1 MRISLKTVAFLP
13 NLAATVLNL
22 ANGRKSVL
30 IRVLAFI
37 LVSVSLVG
45 CTPRGTFDFD
55 DGQVTQEK
63 AVVQPIFVATNRRK
77 TEVSTQGLFSQEFG
91 DIRNSEVRF
100 ARMDISIPA
109 THQLGRIEWPGYATP
124 DPEKHF
130 VVQNQALYNGENQF
144 LADLNRQ
151 ENHQDVF
158 LFVHGFNVNNAEAVY
173 RLAQVAHDY
182 QARLPVIAFSWPS
195 AGSAQGYAYDRDSVM
210 FSRDGL
216 EELLTLLA
224 NRKRRV
230 YLIAHS
236 MGSQLV
242 METLRQMSIS
252 GNKQGIEQLE
262 AVVLISPDI
271 DEDVFKQ
278 QARRI
283 NPLPK
288 PFTLMVSQRDKALGL
303 AAFLTGKPNRLG
315 SIPSAES
322 LDGLPISVIDLS
334 DVEGG
339 DGAGHATA
347 FTSPEA
353 IEQLRNW

>member
-1 MRISLKTVAFLP
+1 M
-13 NLAATVLNL
+13 
-22 ANGRKSVL
+22 
-30 IRVLAFI
+30 
-37 LVSVSLVG
+37 G
-45 CTPRGTFDFD
+45 CAPRGAFNLEGIKLEEAQTI
-55 DGQVTQEK
+55 
-63 AVVQPIFVATNRRK
+63 QPIFVATNRQK
-77 TEVSTQGLFSQEFG
+77 GDVSTQGFFRQEFG
-91 DIRNSEVRF
+91 DNRNSEVRF
-100 ARMDISIPA
+100 ARMDISIPD
-109 THQLGRIEWPGYATP
+109 THELGQIEWPGYAKP

-130 VVQNQALYNGENQF
+130 VVQNQELYDGSSDF
-144 LADLNRQ
+144 LADLNESR
-151 ENHQDVF
+151 EDVF
-158 LFVHGFNVNNAEAVY
+158 LFVHGFNVNNAEAIY

-182 QARLPVIAFSWPS
+182 QARLPVVAFSWPS
-195 AGSAQGYAYDRDSVM
+195 AGSPQGYAYDRDSVM

-216 EELLTLLA
+216 EELLMLLA
-224 NRKRRV
+224 KRKRRV
-230 YLIAHS
+230 YLVAHS
-236 MGSQLV
+236 MGSHLV

-252 GNKQGIEQLE
+252 GNRRGIEQLA
-262 AVVLISPDI
+262 AVALISPDI

-283 NPLPK
+283 DPLPK
-288 PFTLMVSQRDKALGL
+288 PFTLMVSQRDKALDL

-334 DVEGG
+334 DVKGG

>member
-1 MRISLKTVAFLP
+1 MLT
-13 NLAATVLNL
+13 L
-22 ANGRKSVL
+22 ANGWKSIL
-30 IRVLAFI
+30 IRVLVFFI
-37 LVSVSLVG
+37 VSVSLVG
-45 CTPRGTFDFD
+45 CAPRGAFNFD
-55 DGQVTQEK
+55 DEKLTQEQ

-77 TEVSTQGLFSQEFG
+77 SEVTTQGLFRQEFG
-91 DIRNSEVRF
+91 DIRNAEVRF

-109 THQLGRIEWPGYATP
+109 SHQLGRIEWPGYAKP
-124 DPEKHF
+124 DPNKHF
-130 VVQNQALYNGENQF
+130 VVQNQQAYDGSAAFMAAVN
-144 LADLNRQ
+144 AR
-151 ENHQDVF
+151 ENHEDVF
-158 LFVHGFNVNNAEAVY
+158 VFVHGFNVNTAEAIY

-182 QARLPVIAFSWPS
+182 QARIPVIAFSWPS

-216 EELLTLLA
+216 EELLTLLSK
-224 NRKRRV
+224 RKRRV

-236 MGSQLV
+236 MGSHLV

-252 GNKQGIEQLE
+252 GNKRGLEQLA
-262 AVVLISPDI
+262 AVALISPDI

-283 NPLPK
+283 DPLPK
-288 PFTLMVSQRDKALGL
+288 PFTLMVSQKDRALDL

-334 DVEGG
+334 AIEGG